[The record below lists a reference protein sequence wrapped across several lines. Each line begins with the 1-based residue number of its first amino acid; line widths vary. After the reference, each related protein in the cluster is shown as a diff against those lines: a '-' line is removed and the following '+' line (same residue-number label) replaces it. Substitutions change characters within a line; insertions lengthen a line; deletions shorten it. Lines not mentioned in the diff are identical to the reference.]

1 MDVCNLQPS
10 GLQQHSSEHVI
21 SRSKQLLLAVFLQK
35 AHLNPFKSKA
45 VTVSTVHYRHSSMA
59 SASMLR
65 CPAQQGGS
73 VKWAHSNTNMQP
85 TACSLQEGQKQRG
98 AREAP
103 QSFSLVWRVQTL
115 PPLQIKAFLLVWMLC
130 LLAESGMRKR
140 SDACLVHPCGGCCCK
155 QEKTAA
161 NVSPGR
167 PARFTTPPQH
177 VFKELLELF

>member
-1 MDVCNLQPS
+1 MCNLQPS

-130 LLAESGMRKR
+130 LLAESGMRR
-140 SDACLVHPCGGCCCK
+140 GALPAWFTPAEAAAPNRRRQRLMLAQGGRLGLQPHHNTCLK
-155 QEKTAA
+155 
-161 NVSPGR
+161 SS
-167 PARFTTPPQH
+167 
-177 VFKELLELF
+177 